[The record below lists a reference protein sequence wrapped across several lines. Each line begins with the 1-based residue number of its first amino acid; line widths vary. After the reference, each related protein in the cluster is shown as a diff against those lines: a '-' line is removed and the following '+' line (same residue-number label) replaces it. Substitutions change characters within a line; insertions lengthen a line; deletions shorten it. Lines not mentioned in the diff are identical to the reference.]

1 MDVKDEV
8 NEMLDVLEGKVSED
22 EPIDELEPNNES
34 KGEEGIKEGEIKS
47 TDESDSKAKLEPKT
61 DTEPE
66 PEPEPEPDKDKIIE
80 DLRNQ
85 LNSIHDKK
93 VETPI
98 TPTPE
103 ESIKLESH
111 DFIGDLDPEDIIRDK
126 ELFNNLLNNVYTKG
140 VSDAKK
146 MATESVLLTIP
157 DIVKSTT
164 EILNTLKE
172 ASDNFYKENEDLK
185 PFKKVVAAVF
195 EDIHSQNP
203 DKSYEDIMKIVGDE
217 SRRRLNLQRQ
227 AIKNTNAPRLPNKTN
242 GRISKSEPPPLNRM
256 EAEIEAMNKILL

>member
-22 EPIDELEPNNES
+22 EPIDELNPNES
-34 KGEEGIKEGEIKS
+34 KEEEGIKEEEVKS
-47 TDESDSKAKLEPKT
+47 IDESDSKSKLEPET
-61 DTEPE
+61 
-66 PEPEPEPDKDKIIE
+66 EPEPEPDKDKIIE

-98 TPTPE
+98 TSTPE

-126 ELFNNLLNNVYTKG
+126 ELFNNLLNNVYTRG

-203 DKSYEDIMKIVGDE
+203 DKSYEDIMKTVGDE
-217 SRRRLNLQRQ
+217 SRKRLNLQKQ
-227 AIKNTNAPRLPNKTN
+227 AIKNTNVPRLPNKTN
-242 GRISKSEPPPLNRM
+242 GRISKSEPPPLNKM

>member
-22 EPIDELEPNNES
+22 EPIDELNPNES
-34 KGEEGIKEGEIKS
+34 KEEEGIKEEEVKS
-47 TDESDSKAKLEPKT
+47 IDESDSKSKLK
-61 DTEPE
+61 PE
-66 PEPEPEPDKDKIIE
+66 IEPEPEPDKDKIIE

-98 TPTPE
+98 TSTPE

-126 ELFNNLLNNVYTKG
+126 ELFNNLLNNVYTRG

-203 DKSYEDIMKIVGDE
+203 DKSYEDIMKTVGDE
-217 SRRRLNLQRQ
+217 SRKRLNLQKQ
-227 AIKNTNAPRLPNKTN
+227 AIKNTNVPRLPNKTN
-242 GRISKSEPPPLNRM
+242 GRISKSEPPPLNKM